1 MDIVSPNIKI
11 RPVPVSRRSE
21 IDMDHIPFGK
31 AFSDHMLVARYEN
44 GKWQEPEILPYGPME
59 FAPSISALNY
69 GQAVFE
75 GMKAH
80 KGPNGEVLLFR
91 PEENF
96 KRMNYSAYRLAM
108 PAIPEEIFL
117 DGIRELVKL
126 DQAWVPNPDQ
136 GALYL
141 RPLYFAVDEYI
152 GVKASDSYIFTVF
165 TCPVGAYYKEPVKLL
180 VTKDFIRAATGGTG
194 AAKAAGNYAS
204 ALLPDK
210 LAKDQ
215 GYHNVLWLD
224 GRNQEFIEEC
234 GTMNIFF
241 VLDDK
246 VLTPRLS
253 GTILPGITRN
263 SVIRLLEDKGYE
275 VEARPI
281 SIYELQQAYREKR
294 LKEAF
299 GTGTAATISH
309 IDTIG
314 FAGEDWKLPHI
325 EDRKIGPWLSERLVN
340 LRTGLVEDP
349 YGWVQPI

>member
-1 MDIVSPNIKI
+1 MDIVSSSIKI

-21 IDMDHIPFGK
+21 IDMDQIPFGRT
-31 AFSDHMLVARYEN
+31 FSDHMLIARYEN
-44 GKWQEPEILPYGPME
+44 GAWQEPEIIPYGPLN

-69 GQAVFE
+69 GQSVFE

-80 KGPNGEVLLFR
+80 KSPSGDVLLFR

-108 PAIPEEIFL
+108 PQIPEEIFME
-117 DGIRELVKL
+117 GIRELVRL
-126 DQAWVPNPDQ
+126 DQSWVPNADQ

-141 RPLYFAVDEYI
+141 RPLNFAVDEYI

-165 TCPVGAYYKEPVKLL
+165 TSPVGPYYKEPVKLL
-180 VTKDFIRAATGGTG
+180 VTKDYIRAATGGTG

-210 LAKDQ
+210 LAKQQ

-224 GRNQEFIEEC
+224 GRNQEYIEEC

-241 VLDDK
+241 VVDDIII
-246 VLTPRLS
+246 TPRLS

-263 SVIRLLEDKGYE
+263 SVIRILEDKGYN
-275 VEARPI
+275 VQARPI
-281 SIYELQQAYREKR
+281 SIYELQQAYRENR

-309 IDTIG
+309 ISTIG
-314 FAGEDWKLPHI
+314 FAGEDWNLPAV
-325 EDRKIGPWLSERLVN
+325 EERRVGPWLSDQLVG
-340 LRTGLVEDP
+340 LRTGIIEDS
-349 YGWVQPI
+349 YGWIESL